1 MSFVNIMLCYYFSL
15 EAVLQGVAKNNRT
28 KKQIDAEG
36 QTTLKHAP
44 AWKLTEEC
52 KVYGYKLQ
60 R

>member
-28 KKQIDAEG
+28 EKQIDAEG

-44 AWKLTEEC
+44 A
-52 KVYGYKLQ
+52 
-60 R
+60 